1 MKGTRRRFIMRLT
14 AYAALATAA
23 VLALAYALGMCE
35 RSSAP
40 VVVTLLFEAISLV
53 CFWISGGDR

>member
-1 MKGTRRRFIMRLT
+1 MRLT

-23 VLALAYALGMCE
+23 VLALSYALGMCE